1 MDSMAL
7 EKLYD
12 ATPLQVLTS
21 TEMRNQIR
29 ALKERTGLSQA
40 AVVREILAIGIPM
53 MAELHGMDLDGM
65 E

>member
-1 MDSMAL
+1 MDCMAL
-7 EKLYD
+7 QKEFD
-12 ATPLQVLTS
+12 STPLQVLTS
-21 TEMRNQIR
+21 TEMRNEIR

-53 MAELHGMDLDGM
+53 MKELHGM

>member
-1 MDSMAL
+1 MAL
-7 EKLYD
+7 VKEFD
-12 ATPLQVLTS
+12 STPLQVLTT

-53 MAELHGMDLDGM
+53 MNDLHGV

>member
-1 MDSMAL
+1 MAL
-7 EKLYD
+7 SKEFD
-12 ATPLQVLTS
+12 STPLQVLTS
-21 TEMRNQIR
+21 TEMRNEIR

-53 MAELHGMDLDGM
+53 MKDLHGM

>member
-21 TEMRNQIR
+21 SEMRQEII

-40 AVVREILAIGIPM
+40 AVVREILAVGIPM
-53 MAELHGMDLDGM
+53 MKELHGM